1 MRTVKA
7 LFGFLALIIATL
19 SFCVFFDNRSLIQQL
34 LLASSGAVASLAL
47 LVVLKALK

>member
-19 SFCVFFDNRSLIQQL
+19 SFCVLFSNSSLIQQL
-34 LLASSGAVASLAL
+34 FLASSGALASLAL
-47 LVVLKALK
+47 IVSLKALK